1 MNFRFVVLFFC
12 IFSFVACDNVRYIP
26 GEEFNLSDK
35 VVTIPVESAFKDSLW
50 NIWCGSMVKGDDDKY
65 HLFYSR
71 WPRQTRHEGWI
82 SHSEI
87 AHAVAEN
94 PAGPYVHS
102 DVALPAMDSVRWD
115 GAMTHNPY
123 IIKHGGK
130 YYLYYIGTH
139 GKPMGI
145 DERFKPYS
153 KEWWERRNTQ
163 RIGVAV
169 ADSPYGPWTRKDHP
183 VLDVSEDSTAFDAMM
198 VSNPAVC
205 KGRNG
210 KFVMLYKAVCKNG
223 TYKGGKVRFS
233 VAFADSPEGPFEKS
247 NKLIFQPDGDN
258 NHMVAE
264 DPFVWYDKNS
274 DKYYAI
280 VRDVINLFTGDQGGK
295 LALMVSDDAIDW
307 KPAKFPKVIP
317 PVLNFTDGSTYD
329 VMGKNVERPFVFFD
343 GDGKPLLLFG
353 AFGADK
359 NGIRREHSFNACIP
373 FKN

>member
-1 MNFRFVVLFFC
+1 MKLKYYFFIVGIISLVSC
-12 IFSFVACDNVRYIP
+12 SNINNYLGS
-26 GEEFNLSDK
+26 EFNLSER
-35 VVTIPVESAFKDSLW
+35 VTTVPIESVFKDSLW
-50 NIWCGSMVKGDDDKY
+50 NIWCGSMIKGDDGKF

-71 WPRQTRHEGWI
+71 WPRQVGHEGWI

-87 AHAVAEN
+87 AHAVAESPN
-94 PAGPYVHS
+94 GPYVHS
-102 DVALPAMDSVRWD
+102 DIALPATDSVRWD

-123 IIKHGGK
+123 IIKHKGK
-130 YYLYYIGTH
+130 FYLYYIGTH

-145 DERFKPYS
+145 DEKFKPYS

-169 ADSPYGPWTRKDHP
+169 SDSPYGPWNRKEQP

-205 KGRNG
+205 EGRDG

-223 TYKGGKVRFS
+223 TIKGGRVRFS
-233 VAFADSPEGPFEKS
+233 VAFANSPEGPFVKT
-247 NKLIFQPDGDN
+247 NKLIFQSESDT

-264 DPFVWYDKNS
+264 DPFIWYDKNRN
-274 DKYYAI
+274 KYYAI

-307 KPAKFPKVIP
+307 KPAQYPKVLP
-317 PVLNFTDGSTYD
+317 PVLNFSDGATYD
-329 VMGKNVERPFVFFD
+329 VMKHNVERPFVFFED
-343 GDGKPLLLFG
+343 NGKPLLLFG
-353 AFGADK
+353 AFGIDNK
-359 NGIRREHSFNACIP
+359 GIRREHSFNACIP
-373 FKN
+373 FKF